1 MRLNEFKM
9 SEEQIR
15 QKVKSTY
22 PHLTEE
28 QLDEIIPAV
37 AAGARVA
44 GSALARGAVGAAKLA
59 GKAAVGGAKLAGKTA
74 VGGAKLAAKGAGK
87 VAGAAGRVGAKMGN
101 KAMNAVVNKA
111 ADKANKVVA
120 QKLLKPGATIPIA
133 GNDMKVDAVKGRE
146 ITLADP
152 KTKNAPKLVFDKDS
166 DEIKTGLQ
174 TLTQRVM

>member
-59 GKAAVGGAKLAGKTA
+59 GKAA

-146 ITLADP
+146 ITVADP
-152 KTKNAPKLVFDKDS
+152 KVKNAPKLVFDKDS

-174 TLTQRVM
+174 TLTQRAV

>member
-59 GKAAVGGAKLAGKTA
+59 GKAA

-152 KTKNAPKLVFDKDS
+152 TVKNAPKLVFDKDS

>member
-59 GKAAVGGAKLAGKTA
+59 GKAAVGGAKLA
-74 VGGAKLAAKGAGK
+74 AKGAGKVAGK

-152 KTKNAPKLVFDKDS
+152 TVKNAPKLVFDKDS

>member
-59 GKAAVGGAKLAGKTA
+59 GKAAVGGAKLA
-74 VGGAKLAAKGAGK
+74 AKGAGK

-120 QKLLKPGATIPIA
+120 QKLLKPGATIPID

-146 ITLADP
+146 ITVADP
-152 KTKNAPKLVFDKDS
+152 TVKNAPKLVFDKDS

>member
-1 MRLNEFKM
+1 
-9 SEEQIR
+9 
-15 QKVKSTY
+15 
-22 PHLTEE
+22 
-28 QLDEIIPAV
+28 
-37 AAGARVA
+37 
-44 GSALARGAVGAAKLA
+44 
-59 GKAAVGGAKLAGKTA
+59 
-74 VGGAKLAAKGAGK
+74 
-87 VAGAAGRVGAKMGN
+87 MGN